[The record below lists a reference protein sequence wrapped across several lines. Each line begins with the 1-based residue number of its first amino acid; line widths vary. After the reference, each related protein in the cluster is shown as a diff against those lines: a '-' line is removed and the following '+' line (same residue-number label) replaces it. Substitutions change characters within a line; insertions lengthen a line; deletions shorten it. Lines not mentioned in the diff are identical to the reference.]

1 VPVPLPLPAKAAL
14 AFVALAA
21 CTTSPPPLASCDDS
35 LRGIWATEPGA
46 TPAATF
52 HVVDRGAAVDA
63 IPITREL
70 PAEPPGTL
78 AAPALVELR
87 REHGQVAG
95 RVLRR
100 WHRGG
105 ATCRVASP
113 AVIRGCA
120 ADRLTLQL
128 GPTGAPSDWTTCAP
142 TGAATALLLRR
153 R

>member
-1 VPVPLPLPAKAAL
+1 MHD
-14 AFVALAA
+14 LAA
-21 CTTSPPPLASCDDS
+21 AARLVRRLAPRHLGHRAGRD
-35 LRGIWATEPGA
+35 PG
-46 TPAATF
+46 
-52 HVVDRGAAVDA
+52 GAAVDA
-63 IPITREL
+63 IPITREV